1 MQKYIDL
8 AASDSAMNYPQYFE
22 FTEKLLAQGKTT
34 GTNQSPEM
42 IAYTQ
47 LNLKRMKRWNKT
59 YTPSAAMSEAVMLA
73 KPMIWLV
80 ITEPWCGDAA
90 HNVPALAKIADLSDA
105 ITMKLVLRDEH
116 PELMDEFLTNGSKSI
131 PKLICLDAASAE
143 LLGTWGPR
151 PEIVQNRVMAFKAA
165 PDKTM
170 PELYEEIHAWYNGN
184 KQAALESEFVQ
195 LLANWANKQSQ
206 LQEIS

>member
-8 AASDSAMNYPQYFE
+8 AFSDSAMDYPQYFD

-34 GTNQSPEM
+34 GANQSPEM
-42 IAYTQ
+42 IAYSQ

-59 YTPSAAMSEAVMLA
+59 YNPSQKMVDAASKVQD
-73 KPMIWLV
+73 MIWLV
-80 ITEPWCGDAA
+80 ISEPWCGDAA

-116 PELMDEFLTNGSKSI
+116 PALMDKFLTNGSKSI
-131 PKLICLDAASAE
+131 PKLICIDKASAE
-143 LLGTWGPR
+143 VIATWGPR
-151 PEIVQNRVMAFKAA
+151 PAIVQNRVMAYKAA

-170 PELYEEIHAWYNGN
+170 PELYEEIHAWYNAN
-184 KQAALESEFVQ
+184 KQIALEEEFEQ
-195 LLANWANKQSQ
+195 LLTGWAVKQSQ
-206 LQEIS
+206 LQKIS